1 MTPDDDREHAAFAE
15 WDAAYV
21 LGALSPDDRHAYEDH
36 LAGCERC
43 RAAVA
48 ELAPLPGL
56 LARGRPAVVREEA
69 EPGTAGPEWASDES
83 ARTSVR
89 HASDE
94 RGGAA
99 ARHASDEAD
108 GQGVRS
114 ASDEP
119 SGPPA
124 DLVDLVVRRER
135 RHRVRRR
142 LLVGGIAAVLVAGVA
157 VGVPLATHAAP
168 GPAETVALQRQV
180 DTTLTATVALTPVAW
195 GTRLSMDCD
204 YPLATPGY
212 PHPPGGVA
220 PVYALVVTDVDGDQ
234 SQVSTWTAEPGHD
247 VRLDAATAVPLDRIA
262 SVEVRSS
269 SGTPLLS
276 ADLATG

>member
-1 MTPDDDREHAAFAE
+1 MTPDDDREHEAFAD

-21 LGALSPDDRHAYEDH
+21 LGALGPDDRHAYEDH

-56 LARGRPAVVREEA
+56 LARVQP
-69 EPGTAGPEWASDES
+69 
-83 ARTSVR
+83 
-89 HASDE
+89 HA
-94 RGGAA
+94 
-99 ARHASDEAD
+99 AD
-108 GQGVRS
+108 GEQGEP
-114 ASDEP
+114 DEP
-119 SGPPA
+119 TGPRA

-142 LLVGGIAAVLVAGVA
+142 LLVGAVAAVLVAGVA
-157 VGVPLATHAAP
+157 VGVPLASHRAG
-168 GPAETVALQRQV
+168 GPAQTVTLARQV
-180 DTTLTATVALTPVAW
+180 GTPLTATVGLTPVAW

-204 YPLATPGY
+204 YPAGSPTYPRPPGAGATPL
-212 PHPPGGVA
+212 
-220 PVYALVVTDVDGDQ
+220 VYALVVTDVDGHE

-269 SGTPLLS
+269 GGATLLS
-276 ADLATG
+276 ADLAAG